1 MSEIQIFG
9 HRCIRMRCSNRNK
22 QTTHNSKLMMNVN
35 RGREKSGVKCK
46 KIEFFLFWS
55 NKI

>member
-46 KIEFFLFWS
+46 KIEFFFILE
-55 NKI
+55 